1 MTGVALRVAVVALC
15 VAGYGLLC
23 GAIQSHSI
31 PTVVAAP
38 VAVVAFAVGFVHLWR
53 EVLR

>member
-1 MTGVALRVAVVALC
+1 VTGFALRMAVVALC

-23 GAIQSHSI
+23 GAIQAHSI

-38 VAVVAFAVGFVHLWR
+38 VAVAAFAAGFVHLWR

>member
-1 MTGVALRVAVVALC
+1 VTGFALRMAVVALC

-23 GAIQSHSI
+23 GAIQAHSI

>member
-1 MTGVALRVAVVALC
+1 MTGFALRVTVVTLC

-38 VAVVAFAVGFVHLWR
+38 VAVVAFTAGFVHLWR